1 MAKLKVAVF
10 ISSRGSNM
18 QSLVRACNDPEF
30 PAEGVSVLSNN
41 PEAAGLKF
49 AAEHSIATRVIDHRD
64 FADRA
69 AFEGEIN
76 RYLETVKVDLICLAG
91 FMRLLTADFVNRWRD
106 RILNIHPS
114 LLPAF
119 KGLHVHERAI
129 ESGARFTG
137 CTVHYVRPEMDDGPI
152 IAQAVVPILQ
162 DDTPDALA
170 ARILEQEHRL
180 YPLALRLVA
189 SKRVKIHGSRVLI
202 ENGAEESAVLINPP
216 LDIS

>member
-18 QSLVRACNDPEF
+18 QSLVRASRDPGF
-30 PAEGVSVLSNN
+30 PAEIVSVLSNN

-49 AAEHSIATRVIDHRD
+49 AAENGIATHVIDHRD
-64 FADRA
+64 FESRTD
-69 AFEGEIN
+69 FEAEIT
-76 RYLETVKVDLICLAG
+76 RYLESAGIELICLAG
-91 FMRLLTADFVNRWRD
+91 FMRLLTADFVNHWRD

-137 CTVHYVRPEMDDGPI
+137 CTVHYVRPEMDEGPI

-162 DDTPDALA
+162 KDTADALA
-170 ARILEQEHRL
+170 ARILEQEHRI
-180 YPLALRLVA
+180 YPLPLELVA
-189 SKRVKIHGSRVLI
+189 ARRVKIHGNRVLL
-202 ENGAEESAVLINPP
+202 ENAQESGDILINPQP
-216 LDIS
+216 GG

>member
-10 ISSRGSNM
+10 ISSRGTNM
-18 QSLVRACNDPEF
+18 QSLVRACQMPDF
-30 PAEGVSVLSNN
+30 PAEITCVLSNN
-41 PEAAGLKF
+41 LEAAGLKF
-49 AAEHSIATRVIDHRD
+49 AAENSIPTRTIDHRD
-64 FADRA
+64 YSVREE
-69 AFEGEIN
+69 FEAEITQ
-76 RYLETVKVDLICLAG
+76 YLTDLNIDLICLAG

-152 IAQAVVPILQ
+152 IAQAAVPILQ
-162 DDTPDALA
+162 EDTPEDLA
-170 ARILEQEHRL
+170 ARILEQEHRV

-189 SKRVKIHGSRVLI
+189 ENRVKIHGSRVII
-202 ENGAEESAVLINPP
+202 ERAEEESHSLINPK
-216 LDIS
+216 LEAI

>member
-18 QSLVRACNDPEF
+18 QSLVRASHDADF
-30 PAEGVSVLSNN
+30 PAEIVSVLSNN

-49 AAEHSIATRVIDHRD
+49 AAENGIATHVIDHRD
-64 FADRA
+64 FETRAD
-69 AFEGEIN
+69 FEAEIT
-76 RYLETVKVDLICLAG
+76 RYLESAGIELICLAG
-91 FMRLLTADFVNRWRD
+91 FMRLLTADFVNHWRD

-162 DDTPDALA
+162 EDTADALA
-170 ARILEQEHRL
+170 ARILEQEHL
-180 YPLALRLVA
+180 IYPLALKLVA
-189 SKRVKIHGSRVLI
+189 ARQVKIHGNRVLI
-202 ENGAEESAVLINPP
+202 ENPDEPRAAMIYPHTEEA
-216 LDIS
+216 